1 MPDFSK
7 PFRLTTDAS
16 NVAVGAVLSQLGEDG
31 KDHPKTFASKV
42 LSKTERNWSVTER
55 EAYAIVWAVNYFRSF
70 PLGNRF
76 KLLSDH
82 KPLCWL
88 RQMQNPQPKIAWWI
102 QQLEE

>member
-31 KDHPKTFASKV
+31 KDHPKAFASKV

-88 RQMQNPQPKIAWWI
+88 RQMQNPQPKIARWI
-102 QQLEE
+102 LQLEE